1 MLFEFDDIKDQKA
14 RIKVLGVGGAG
25 GNAVNRMITSGMEG
39 VDFIAINTDVQDLD
53 TNHAETKIQIGKDLT
68 KGLGAGA
75 KPDIGRK
82 AMLNDQEHVQSLVAG
97 SDLVFVTA
105 GMGGGTGT
113 GAAPVVAKVC
123 KDLGILTVAIVTLP
137 FNFEAP
143 QRMSK
148 ALQGV
153 STLRNFC
160 DTLIII
166 PNERLLS
173 VIEKGTTAKDSFKMS
188 DSILLQA
195 AQGISDLINQR
206 GEINLDFAD
215 VESVMRGMGD
225 AVMGSGIARGEER
238 AVLAAQQA
246 ISSPLLDTQSISGAR
261 GAIVNITANRDMTLE
276 EVSAATKIIY
286 EEAGKDVNL
295 FFGYVLDENMG
306 DKLKV
311 TVIATG
317 FNSKP
322 IEQME
327 KSQDL
332 LRGNYNRKSEEIMEI
347 EDTPLFRESNS
358 NNSSTFKKNEE
369 IDLEEDEDGST
380 LVFGDGHNQTHEA
393 DQNQKEN
400 QKENQKDE
408 SDIPA
413 YMRKQNQ

>member
-53 TNHAETKIQIGKDLT
+53 SNHAETKIQIGRDLT

-75 KPDIGRK
+75 KPDVGRK
-82 AMLNDQEHVQSLVAG
+82 AMLNDQELVQSLVAG

-143 QRMSK
+143 QRMSR
-148 ALQGV
+148 ALRGV
-153 STLRNFC
+153 SILRNFC

-166 PNERLLS
+166 PNERLKS
-173 VIEKGTTAKDSFKMS
+173 VTKKETTAKDAFKMS

-215 VESVMRGMGD
+215 IESVMRGMGD

-246 ISSPLLDTQSISGAR
+246 IASPLLDTQSISGAK
-261 GAIVNITANRDMTLE
+261 GAIVNITANEDMTLE
-276 EVSAATKIIY
+276 ELSVATEIIF

-295 FFGYVLDENMG
+295 ISGYVFDKNMG
-306 DKLKV
+306 DELKV

-327 KSQDL
+327 KSQDI

-347 EDTPLFRESNS
+347 EDTPLFKESNS
-358 NNSSTFKKNEE
+358 SNSSSFNKNEE
-369 IDLEEDEDGST
+369 INLEEEGDGPT
-380 LVFGDGHNQTHEA
+380 LVFGDGDDQTHEA
-393 DQNQKEN
+393 DQSHKEN
-400 QKENQKDE
+400 HENE

-413 YMRKQNQ
+413 YLRKQNQ

>member
-53 TNHAETKIQIGKDLT
+53 TNHAETKIQIGRDLT
-68 KGLGAGA
+68 KGVGAGA

-327 KSQDL
+327 KSQDV

-347 EDTPLFRESNS
+347 EDTPLFRESDS
-358 NNSSTFKKNEE
+358 NDSSTFNKNEE
-369 IDLEEDEDGST
+369 IDLEEDGDGPT
-380 LVFGDGHNQTHEA
+380 LVFGDGYDQTHEA
-393 DQNQKEN
+393 NQDKKEN
-400 QKENQKDE
+400 HENE

-413 YMRKQNQ
+413 YLRKQNQ

>member
-39 VDFIAINTDVQDLD
+39 VNFIAINTDVQDLD
-53 TNHAETKIQIGKDLT
+53 TNHAETKIQIGRDLT

-143 QRMSK
+143 KRMSR

-153 STLRNFC
+153 SILRNFC
-160 DTLIII
+160 DTLIVF
-166 PNERLLS
+166 PNERLKS
-173 VIEKGTTAKDSFKMS
+173 VTKKETTAKDAFKMS

-225 AVMGSGIARGEER
+225 AVIGSGIERGQER

-246 ISSPLLDTQSISGAR
+246 ISSPLLDTQSISGAK
-261 GAIVNITANRDMTLE
+261 GAIVNITANEDMKLE
-276 EVSAATKIIY
+276 ELSAATKIVF

-295 FFGYVLDENMG
+295 ISGYVLDKNMG
-306 DKLKV
+306 DELKV

-327 KSQDL
+327 KSQDV

-347 EDTPLFRESNS
+347 EDTPLFRESDS
-358 NNSSTFKKNEE
+358 NDSSTFNKNEE
-369 IDLEEDEDGST
+369 IDLEEDVDGPP
-380 LVFGDGHNQTHEA
+380 LVFGDGYDQTHEA

-400 QKENQKDE
+400 HKDE

>member
-1 MLFEFDDIKDQKA
+1 MKQ
-14 RIKVLGVGGAG
+14 R
-25 GNAVNRMITSGMEG
+25 
-39 VDFIAINTDVQDLD
+39 
-53 TNHAETKIQIGKDLT
+53 KDLGLPENVRLYGCPQT
-68 KGLGAGA
+68 LFKLHPDFDAVLAKILLQDPKGYIVLIGGEENE
-75 KPDIGRK
+75 IGRK
-82 AMLNDQEHVQSLVAG
+82 AAESDRLAIEELLVGA
-97 SDLVFVTA
+97 DMVFITA

-123 KDLGILTVAIVTLP
+123 KDLGILTIAIVTLP

-148 ALQGV
+148 ALRGI

-166 PNERLLS
+166 PNEKLLS

-195 AQGISDLINQR
+195 AQGLSDLINQR

-246 ISSPLLDTQSISGAR
+246 IASPLLDTQSISGAR
-261 GAIVNITANRDMTLE
+261 GAIVNITANKDMTLE

-306 DKLKV
+306 DELKV

-327 KSQDL
+327 NSQDI

-347 EDTPLFRESNS
+347 EDTPLFKESNS
-358 NNSSTFKKNEE
+358 SNSSSFNKNEE
-369 IDLEEDEDGST
+369 INLEEEGDGPT
-380 LVFGDGHNQTHEA
+380 LVFGDGDDQTHEA
-393 DQNQKEN
+393 DQSHKEN
-400 QKENQKDE
+400 HENE

-413 YMRKQNQ
+413 YLRKQNQ

>member
-53 TNHAETKIQIGKDLT
+53 TNHAETKIQIGRDLT

-82 AMLNDQEHVQSLVAG
+82 AMLNDQELVQSLVAG
-97 SDLVFVTA
+97 SDMVFVTA

-113 GAAPVVAKVC
+113 GAAPVIAKVC

-143 QRMSK
+143 QRMSR

-261 GAIVNITANRDMTLE
+261 GAIVNITASEDMTLE
-276 EVSAATKIIY
+276 ELSAATKIIY

-295 FFGYVLDENMG
+295 FSGYVLDKNMG
-306 DKLKV
+306 DELKV

-327 KSQDL
+327 NSQDV

-358 NNSSTFKKNEE
+358 SNSSSFNKNEE
-369 IDLEEDEDGST
+369 INLEEEEGDGPT
-380 LVFGDGHNQTHEA
+380 LVFGDGYDQTHEA
-393 DQNQKEN
+393 DQSHKEN
-400 QKENQKDE
+400 DKNE

-413 YMRKQNQ
+413 YLRKQN

>member
-1 MLFEFDDIKDQKA
+1 M
-14 RIKVLGVGGAG
+14 
-25 GNAVNRMITSGMEG
+25 
-39 VDFIAINTDVQDLD
+39 
-53 TNHAETKIQIGKDLT
+53 
-68 KGLGAGA
+68 
-75 KPDIGRK
+75 
-82 AMLNDQEHVQSLVAG
+82 
-97 SDLVFVTA
+97 VFVTA

-123 KDLGILTVAIVTLP
+123 KDLGILTIAIVTLP

-148 ALQGV
+148 ALRGI

-166 PNERLLS
+166 PNEKLLS

-195 AQGISDLINQR
+195 AQGLSDLINQR

-246 ISSPLLDTQSISGAR
+246 IASPLLDTQSISGAR
-261 GAIVNITANRDMTLE
+261 GAIVNITANKDMTLE

-306 DKLKV
+306 DELKV

-327 KSQDL
+327 NSQDI

-347 EDTPLFRESNS
+347 EDTPLFKESNS
-358 NNSSTFKKNEE
+358 SNSSSFNKNEE
-369 IDLEEDEDGST
+369 INLEEEGDGPT
-380 LVFGDGHNQTHEA
+380 LVFGDGYDQTHEA
-393 DQNQKEN
+393 DQSHKEN
-400 QKENQKDE
+400 HANE

-413 YMRKQNQ
+413 YLRKQNQ